1 MQLGNGIKESSA
13 EKLANKLKPDL
24 LDGEVIV
31 FVCKCNNFKPM
42 LDRVVLTNQRLLA
55 ASLTDGKIKYWADHD
70 EVVDAVADSHWSGA
84 TLTITKRDGT
94 CTVFKS
100 MDATDAEAVRTQ
112 LTSSKVAP
120 QSDMHVAKDADSDL
134 TFDVPGDAASTEQP
148 RAETGKRSGRAARWK
163 EAAQGLAEKAAEE
176 YKQATAVPLPSGH
189 DAEMHGRLLRKT
201 QLLKN
206 DIPGKTIELYEGG
219 FVRVVGMMGEFGKP
233 KFERLVS
240 VTYRESTNTFTRDQ
254 SAVGSFLVTGLSLG
268 LASNENVKSTTHGS
282 ITVATEGNVY
292 SGDFKPNDGR
302 ALEALA
308 DGILK
313 RPEQQASKP
322 APSSAA
328 APDIAEQIK
337 KLADLH
343 AAGIITDDEFS
354 AKKADL
360 LDRM

>member
-13 EKLANKLKPDL
+13 EKLANQLKPDL
-24 LDGEVIV
+24 RDEEVIV

-42 LDRVVLTNQRLLA
+42 VDRVVLTNQRLLA

-70 EVVDAVADSHWSGA
+70 EVADAVADSNWSGA
-84 TLTITKRDGT
+84 TLTITKRDGA

-112 LTSSKVAP
+112 LTSSKTASG
-120 QSDMHVAKDADSDL
+120 SDLHVAKDADSDL
-134 TFDVPGDAASTEQP
+134 TFGVPDGAANAQP
-148 RAETGKRSGRAARWK
+148 PKPEPGKSSGRAARWK
-163 EAAQGLAEKAAEE
+163 EAAQGLAGKAAEE
-176 YKQATAVPLPSGH
+176 YKQATAVPLPPGH
-189 DAEMHGRLLRKT
+189 DAETHGRLLRKA

-219 FVRVVGMMGEFGKP
+219 FVRVVGMTGEFGKP

-240 VTYRESTNTFTRDQ
+240 VTYRESTNTYTRDQ
-254 SAVGSFLVTGLSLG
+254 SAVGGFLVTSLSLG
-268 LASNENVKSTTHGS
+268 LASNENVKSKTHGS
-282 ITVATEGNVY
+282 ITVATDGNVY
-292 SGDFKPNDGR
+292 SGDIKPDDGR

-322 APSSAA
+322 APSSTS
-328 APDIAEQIK
+328 APDIAEQIR

-343 AAGIITDDEFS
+343 AAGILTDDEFS